1 MSLIRRNLEAR
12 SLPPSIDPYG
22 VTARP
27 SIPNYTAEFVNE
39 TTALSVSTVLACVT
53 LIADSV
59 ASMPVRT
66 FDSLTSKPVE
76 IDTPEWLRRPNDRQ
90 TQFQWL
96 SELVASMALHGN
108 GFVAVTRGRR
118 SEVLALSNLHPLA
131 VMVVRN
137 PNTGALTFQSNG
149 HDYSSDDIIHIP
161 WVTVPQRILGL
172 SPLELQRTTLG
183 LALAMERH
191 LAQFYGEGG
200 TPSSVIETDQT
211 MSSDTV
217 TRLQEA
223 WSTNNWRHRK
233 VAVLTGGMKWRPIT
247 TSASDMEMQ
256 ASREHQVRE
265 IARAFRV
272 PAYKVG
278 AQGDRST
285 YQNLESAELDW
296 VRTGLTGWTHRVEQA
311 LSSLLPAGQFIKF
324 DPSPLIKPDRRT
336 ELAGQQIAV
345 ASGIMTPNE
354 ARAELGLPPY
364 EGGDRFVMALPG
376 APMAGTTAEL
386 PPVGVDEADSVLAVP
401 GSGA

>member
-1 MSLIRRNLEAR
+1 MSVLRRGLERR

-27 SIPNYTAEFVNE
+27 STPNYTGEFVNE
-39 TTALSVSTVLACVT
+39 VTALSISTVLACVT

-59 ASMPVRT
+59 ASMPLRT
-66 FDSLTSKPVE
+66 FDGLSSKPVE
-76 IDTPEWLRRPNDRQ
+76 IDTPEWLRRPNERQ
-90 TQFQWL
+90 TQFGWL

-108 GFVAVTRGRR
+108 AFVSVTRDRR
-118 SEVLALSNLHPLA
+118 GQVLALANLHPLA
-131 VMVVRN
+131 VMVVRD
-137 PNTGALTFQSNG
+137 PNSGELHFQSG
-149 HDYSSDDIIHIP
+149 GVDYSRDDIIHIP
-161 WVTVPQRILGL
+161 WVTVPQRVLGL

-191 LAQFYGEGG
+191 LSQFYGEGG
-200 TPSSVIETDQT
+200 TPSSVLETDQT
-211 MSSDTV
+211 LSVDTA

-233 VAVLTGGMKWRPIT
+233 VAVLPGGMRWRPIT
-247 TSASDMEMQ
+247 VSASDMEMQ

-272 PAYKVG
+272 PPYKVG

-296 VRTGLTGWTHRVEQA
+296 VRTGLIGWTERISQA
-311 LSSLLPAGQFIKF
+311 LSGLLPVGQYVEF
-324 DPSPLIKPDRRT
+324 DPSRLVKPDRRT
-336 ELAGQQIAV
+336 ELQGHQTAIQ
-345 ASGIMTPNE
+345 SGIMTPNE

-364 EGGDRFVMALPG
+364 EGGDQFFMALPG
-376 APMAGTTAEL
+376 APMAGTPDL
-386 PPVGVDEADSVLAVP
+386 PPVGVDTSGATLAVP
-401 GSGA
+401 GSEGA